1 MSAGRAD
8 RTGPDLAA
16 MHVLTALHALAH
28 ALALTAED
36 AAEVERWGAG
46 LGPPEWRRTTE
57 RLQELDWGV
66 PGTGLDPGLHPLVFR
81 WLGIGDEAGFVRA
94 FGCGPREALE
104 GCRGRLAE
112 LARAVESGGRS
123 ASGSLGCLVTIAW
136 SRRGSFLLAGLP
148 DNARAAVEALERALG
163 HAGTPPDFRRTVY
176 RALAVASDAC
186 GDVVRAERARGRLV
200 DTAVTRALGGERAP
214 DLAASALVLSAL
226 FAIADGELL
235 LGPERGADPAIE
247 PGPQTW
253 ARVRDAVRTGRIA
266 DVPIPVRT
274 LAGWTPAGVG
284 PEEALRA
291 SLVASADRLQE
302 VARVVELLWGRPA
315 VDTEAE
321 LGVAYWVQTA
331 AHGRWTA
338 LRDGYRAT
346 GHEPH
351 AMWLEAHQGAARPE
365 TMERAR
371 IVRRV
376 HKVFRRAV
384 GVQPTSLMEVYL
396 DRADEHEAR
405 GEHDLALAEIESALE
420 IGRGASHDPAWWR
433 PAELRLGCWL
443 LASGAV
449 REARELLARLHGSD
463 AAEVRAAIDDK
474 AAEREALAG
483 ALEAWERGADAG
495 TGARLALAHLRAG
508 HSIAAERTAREVCR
522 RLPGE
527 PAGWQTLAVVL
538 EAVGRYRDA
547 RSAMAAALECGFDET
562 KGRAFVERMSA
573 RTRA

>member
-8 RTGPDLAA
+8 RTGAELAA
-16 MHVLTALHALAH
+16 VHVLTALHALAH

-46 LGPPEWRRTTE
+46 LGPPEWRRTAE

-66 PGTGLDPGLHPLVFR
+66 PATGLDPGLHPLVLR
-81 WLGIGDEAGFVRA
+81 WLGLADEGAFVEA
-94 FGCGPREALE
+94 FGHGLIEALE

-123 ASGSLGCLVTIAW
+123 APGALGCLVTIAW
-136 SRRGSFLLAGLP
+136 SRRGSFLLSGLP
-148 DNARAAVEALERALG
+148 DTARAAVEALERALE
-163 HAGTPPDFRRTVY
+163 HARTPPDFRRTVY

-186 GDVVRAERARGRLV
+186 GDVERAERARGRLV
-200 DTAVTRALGGERAP
+200 ASAVEGELGGAKAP
-214 DLAASALVLSAL
+214 ELAASALVLSAI
-226 FAIADGELL
+226 FAITDGELL

-247 PGPQTW
+247 PGRETW
-253 ARVRDAVRTGRIA
+253 ARVRDAVRSGRIA
-266 DVPIPVRT
+266 EVPIPVRT
-274 LAGWTPAGVG
+274 LAGWTAAGVG

-291 SLVASADRLQE
+291 SLVASADRLE
-302 VARVVELLWGRPA
+302 EIARVVELLWGRPA
-315 VDTEAE
+315 VDTEGE
-321 LGVAYWVQTA
+321 LGVAYWVQAA
-331 AHGRWTA
+331 AHGRWAA

-346 GHEPH
+346 GPEPH
-351 AMWLEAHQGAARPE
+351 TMWLEVHQGAARPE
-365 TMERAR
+365 TMDRAR
-371 IVRRV
+371 ILRRV
-376 HKVFRRAV
+376 HKVFCRAV
-384 GVQPTSLMEVYL
+384 GVQPTSLMEVCL

-420 IGRGASHDPAWWR
+420 IGRGASHDPVWWR
-433 PAELRLGCWL
+433 PAELRLGRWL

-449 REARELLARLHGSD
+449 REARELLGRLHGPD

-483 ALEAWERGADAG
+483 ALEAWERRADAG

-508 HSIAAERTAREVCR
+508 HSIAAERTAHEVCR

-538 EAVGRYRDA
+538 EAAGRYRDA
-547 RSAMAAALECGFDET
+547 RSAMAAALERGFDEAE
-562 KGRAFVERMSA
+562 GRAFVERMSA